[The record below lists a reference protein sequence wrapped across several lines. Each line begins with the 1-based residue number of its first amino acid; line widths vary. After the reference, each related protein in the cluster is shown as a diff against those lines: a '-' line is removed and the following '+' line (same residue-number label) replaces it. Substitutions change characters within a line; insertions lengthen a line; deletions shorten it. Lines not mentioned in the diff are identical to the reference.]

1 MKKRR
6 FQNLRDGLE
15 DGLVPLR
22 TLDPDEIEDFDGLLS
37 AMSRT
42 AFGGRRLGEALDV
55 LEAMVLDKD
64 CLVVGTFS
72 GAMTVAKMSK
82 LLIKMIDQGWL
93 DVVISTG
100 ALMAHGLIESIGLK
114 HFKHDPLTMNDQDLF
129 KSGYNRVYDTL
140 EPELNFVQAE
150 EDLRRVMGE
159 LRAEGTICS
168 ETFCRVIGRHLSR
181 NYDGPGIL
189 KSAYEK
195 GVPVFIPAFTDSELA
210 LDLAKNMLE
219 ERFDL
224 LTGEAGPEAMPFQ
237 FNPFLDLMGY
247 TRRLLK
253 AERLGIFT
261 IGGGVP
267 RNWAQQVGPFVETIN
282 SRMPEKN
289 LPAKRFSY
297 ALRVCPEPDHW
308 GGLSGC
314 TYKEGVSWGKF
325 TPPSEGGRFAEVH
338 CDATIA
344 WPILV
349 RGLMDRLAKK

>member
-93 DVVISTG
+93 DVVVSTG
-100 ALMAHGLIESIGLK
+100 ALMAHGFIESIGLK

-140 EPELNFVQAE
+140 EPELNFVQA
-150 EDLRRVMGE
+150 
-159 LRAEGTICS
+159 
-168 ETFCRVIGRHLSR
+168 
-181 NYDGPGIL
+181 
-189 KSAYEK
+189 
-195 GVPVFIPAFTDSELA
+195 
-210 LDLAKNMLE
+210 
-219 ERFDL
+219 
-224 LTGEAGPEAMPFQ
+224 
-237 FNPFLDLMGY
+237 
-247 TRRLLK
+247 
-253 AERLGIFT
+253 
-261 IGGGVP
+261 
-267 RNWAQQVGPFVETIN
+267 
-282 SRMPEKN
+282 
-289 LPAKRFSY
+289 
-297 ALRVCPEPDHW
+297 
-308 GGLSGC
+308 
-314 TYKEGVSWGKF
+314 
-325 TPPSEGGRFAEVH
+325 
-338 CDATIA
+338 
-344 WPILV
+344 
-349 RGLMDRLAKK
+349 